1 MPSIAR
7 YPATDSIAV
16 DELRLPASLAQISAV
31 AARTAG
37 MRTFDTMVRRLLPR
51 LELTA
56 FGPARA
62 TIYDA
67 VHHASPEV
75 GGHWTLASRSIGP
88 LDHSISSYSV
98 ALAFDDE
105 NLPDHFVITGAREVV
120 TTDARE
126 TSLATALDQARD
138 AGPLRTGAPHAFL
151 GFAL

>member
-16 DELRLPASLAQISAV
+16 DELRLPASLAQISAI
-31 AARTAG
+31 AARTTG

-56 FGPARA
+56 FGPAQA

-67 VHHASPEV
+67 VHRASPEV

-88 LDHSISSYSV
+88 FDHIVASYSI

-105 NLPDHFVITGAREVV
+105 NLPDP
-120 TTDARE
+120 
-126 TSLATALDQARD
+126 SS
-138 AGPLRTGAPHAFL
+138 
-151 GFAL
+151 